1 MNTSYIKYLVLE
13 GGGIKG
19 KAFLGAL
26 EYLYEEKILDNIKGV
41 AASSAGTP
49 YAVAI
54 ACKVKPSIIKEIMQ
68 ETDFASFKDDSWGY
82 VLDIARLINQY
93 GICKG
98 DALYNWI
105 GDMLK
110 EFAGSDNIT
119 FQQLFNKTGVHLVIT
134 GTNLNK
140 KRTEY
145 FSHETTPNMEVRLA
159 VRISTSLPLFFKCV
173 KMNGDL
179 YIDGGV
185 LNNYPIW
192 YFDKYHDRLTY
203 NTIEDCINIK
213 TPIQTLGLK
222 LMSDKEYETVDGGLE
237 EDRQDIY
244 NIKDFLT
251 CLIDAIL
258 LEVERGY
265 IKPGYWERTVRIET
279 GDVSTTSFDLNDE
292 KTNWLISQ
300 GYNACRKKLKEIKEI

>member
-1 MNTSYIKYLVLE
+1 MDTSYIKYLVLE

-19 KAFLGAL
+19 FAFLGAL
-26 EYLYEEKILDNIKGV
+26 EYLEESGILANIKGV
-41 AASSAGTP
+41 AASSAGAI
-49 YAVAI
+49 YGVAI
-54 ACKVKPSIIKEIMQ
+54 ACKIKPAIIKNVMK

-82 VLDIARLINQY
+82 ILDIHRLINYY

-98 DALYNWI
+98 DTLYQWI

-110 EFAGSDNIT
+110 KFTGYDTIT
-119 FQQLFNKTGVHLVIT
+119 FQQLFNKTKVHLVIT

-140 KRTEY
+140 KKTEY
-145 FSHETTPNMEVRLA
+145 FSHETTPAMEVRLA

-173 KMNGDL
+173 KLNGDL

-192 YFDKYHDRLTY
+192 YFDKYLH
-203 NTIEDCINIK
+203 NTIDECIDAPD
-213 TPIQTLGLK
+213 PIQTLGLK
-222 LMSDKEYETVDGGLE
+222 LMGNSEHKTIEGGIS

-244 NIKDFLT
+244 NIKEFIV
-251 CLIDAIL
+251 CLINAIL

-265 IKPGYWERTVRIET
+265 IKPGYWERTVSIDT
-279 GDVSTTSFDLNDE
+279 GDVSTTAFDLNDR
-292 KTNWLISQ
+292 TLNWLIEQ
-300 GYNACRKKLKEIKEI
+300 GYKECKKKLKR